1 MIILDMVAE
10 DVAFYW
16 NNQKFVDLWDT
27 AVDYVDEL
35 MEGDDCT
42 QEAKDALVRA
52 NSVCS
57 SDHIW

>member
-42 QEAKDALVRA
+42 QEAKDG
-52 NSVCS
+52 
-57 SDHIW
+57 